1 MKISKA
7 LNMNSWVKLTTII
20 FILSFYITC
29 SKVEILDELQFQ
41 KTLLSGTGS
50 FDDMERIWKVDSIKI
65 NGEGLNLSNSQL
77 KYTKTFKFQGGFLDS
92 DGQLGT
98 WEMPS
103 LTVLE
108 ISILNTKTE
117 KSLSYEIKE
126 LNSIKLDLELQDGSD
141 RYEYFFILR
150 ENE

>member
-92 DGQLGT
+92 DGHLGT

-108 ISILNTKTE
+108 ISILNTITE

>member
-7 LNMNSWVKLTTII
+7 LKMNSWVKLATII
-20 FILSFYITC
+20 FIFSFYITC
-29 SKVEILDELQFQ
+29 SKVEILNELQFQ

-50 FDDMERIWKVDSIKI
+50 FDDMERIWKVDSITI
-65 NGEGLNLSNSQL
+65 NGELNLSNSQL
-77 KYTKTFKFQGGFLDS
+77 KYTKTFKFQGGFMDS
-92 DGQLGT
+92 DGNLGI

-126 LNSIKLDLELQDGSD
+126 LNSIKLDLKLQDGSD
-141 RYEYFFILR
+141 RYEYFFITQ

>member
-1 MKISKA
+1 
-7 LNMNSWVKLTTII
+7 MNSWVKLTTII

-77 KYTKTFKFQGGFLDS
+77 KYTKTFKSQGGFIDS
-92 DGQLGT
+92 DGNLGT